1 MASKT
6 QTSQE
11 STPQATTQFTEFTL
25 KEVLQDSNQIRIQG
39 KAGDKVAAG
48 HILWRK
54 ESERLTF
61 IGRKVV
67 AYEASNDNDI
77 GSLITLDN
85 TRGLIADDI
94 LVFKPKGQ
102 FDDFLNTGEVALEDT
117 YLYDDTLPVSVNGT
131 IAFKTGNTN
140 ESPLLK
146 LQFNEPK
153 NTWNVIGVRLVG
165 YNQNNEPYNIY
176 ALASEGRLKQ
186 ILESQTLEDVIMAN
200 IDKMFE
206 ENKAELELKLQEI
219 LDPLIKAETAKIPSL
234 VEQEIKKNID
244 EIIEREINEKIDESI
259 SSVIREEIE
268 TELPKYNFK
277 DKGAYKRGNSKWTG
291 ILLRFNINASLNL
304 NNNGHSVYRRINC
317 AGMGEEW
324 QSVSAEAGKEQD
336 PKIKAFFD
344 DLEPYKSVQRLEIMY
359 EDLNKLVGNEVY
371 SKSSYN
377 LFKKKHDE
385 QWGKYWNGSFIDVEN
400 LDVINNRQSSWF
412 APFKKCHYI
421 DTLFYLNGNRNII
434 YQVKCVGEEPFS
446 VDLREYFP
454 NATQIEYESSNI
466 PRLGIYPFAPDDE
479 AENKFS
485 VDSQLHP
492 AFYDAWN
499 TNNEPLLPEEFKE
512 LDYIYMCCFLGSLG
526 NVDRSVWTNAAGGKT
541 QMLESKPRQYNYYTR
556 DQQIGYMNIM
566 GDNPR
571 IGNVDRSVW
580 TNAAGGKTQ
589 MLESKPRQ
597 YNYYTRDQQIGYMNI
612 MGDNPR
618 IGVNIRDMP
627 EMYMQLFEL
636 MVEIELVKRNLN
648 LWQTI
653 NTHGVT
659 YSGEYLYRQQN
670 KIWAYNASE
679 NIYGNNKLYWRGVGL
694 VGYNRVCGSA
704 SDSSCNYYVALPFT
718 HRKII
723 NVGQKLN
730 DPQMIKVGSM
740 WHKYNRVCGSASDSS
755 CNYYVALPFTHRKI
769 INVGQKLNDP
779 QMIKVGSMWH
789 KDQHT
794 SSLYIPPLFKN
805 NKKDVKLHQ
814 NFINNVWYDAASAY
828 FGPLHRADFD
838 TADANWA
845 WVSRPCI

>member
-11 STPQATTQFTEFTL
+11 PTPQATTQFTEFTL

-61 IGRKVV
+61 TGRKVV
-67 AYEASNDNDI
+67 AYEASNDNDT

-85 TRGLIADDI
+85 TRGLTADDI

-234 VEQEIKKNID
+234 VEKEIKQNID

-268 TELPKYNFK
+268 LELPKYNFK
-277 DKGAYKRGNSKWTG
+277 DKGAYKRGNDKWTG
-291 ILLRFNINASLNL
+291 ILLRFNINASLNP

-324 QSVSAEAGKEQD
+324 QSVKAETGKEQD
-336 PKIKAFFD
+336 SKIKAFFD
-344 DLEPYKSVQRLEIMY
+344 DLEPYKSVERLEIMY

-377 LFKKKHDE
+377 LFKRKHQE
-385 QWGKYWNGSFIDVEN
+385 QWGKYWNGSYIDVEN
-400 LDVINNRQSSWF
+400 IDIINNRQSSWF

-421 DTLFYLNGNRNII
+421 DTLFYINGNRNII
-434 YQVKCVGEEPFS
+434 YQVKAIGEEPFS

-485 VDSQLHP
+485 IDSQLHP

-526 NVDRSVWTNAAGGKT
+526 NVDRSVWTNAASGKT
-541 QMLESKPRQYNYYTR
+541 QMLESKPRQYNYYAR
-556 DQQIGYMNIM
+556 DQQ
-566 GDNPR
+566 
-571 IGNVDRSVW
+571 
-580 TNAAGGKTQ
+580 T
-589 MLESKPRQ
+589 
-597 YNYYTRDQQIGYMNI
+597 GYMNI

-648 LWQTI
+648 EWQII

-659 YSGEYLYRQQN
+659 YIGEYLYRQQN

-694 VGYNRVCGSA
+694 VGYNRVCGAA
-704 SDSSCNYYVALPFT
+704 SDSSQNYFCALPFT

-740 WHKYNRVCGSASDSS
+740 WHRD
-755 CNYYVALPFTHRKI
+755 H
-769 INVGQKLNDP
+769 
-779 QMIKVGSMWH
+779 
-789 KDQHT
+789 HT

-814 NFINNVWYDAASAY
+814 DFHNNVWHDAASAG
-828 FGPLHRADFD
+828 FRPLDYADFD
-838 TADANWA
+838 DADAHWV

>member
-1 MASKT
+1 MASKKARTTSEEQTAPEAQDQT
-6 QTSQE
+6 QE
-11 STPQATTQFTEFTL
+11 QATSQFTEFTL
-25 KEVLQDSNQIRIQG
+25 KEVLQDNNQIRIQG
-39 KAGDKVAAG
+39 KAGDKIEKG

-54 ESERLTF
+54 ESDRLTF
-61 IGRKVV
+61 TGRKVV
-67 AYEASNDNDI
+67 SYEASNDNDV

-85 TRGLIADDI
+85 IRGLTADDI

-117 YLYDDTLPVSVNGT
+117 YLYDDTLPISVNGT

-219 LDPLIKAETAKIPSL
+219 LDPLIKAETAKIPAL
-234 VEQEIKKNID
+234 VEKEIKDNID
-244 EIIEREINEKIDESI
+244 EIIEREINEKIDEAI
-259 SSVIREEIE
+259 SGIIKENIE
-268 TELPKYNFK
+268 AELPKYNFK
-277 DKGAYKRGNSKWTG
+277 DKGAYKRGSTKWTG
-291 ILLRFNINASLNL
+291 ILLRYNMRGHGDKSMNPNTS
-304 NNNGHSVYRRINC
+304 GHSVYRRINC
-317 AGMGEEW
+317 AGLGEEW
-324 QSVSAEAGKEQD
+324 QSVAAEAGKEQD

-454 NATQIEYESSNI
+454 NATQIEYECSNI
-466 PRLGIYPFAPDDE
+466 PRLGIYSFAPADD
-479 AENKFS
+479 AENMFA

-499 TNNEPLLPEEFKE
+499 TNNEPLLPAEFKE
-512 LDYIYMCCFLGSLG
+512 LDYIYISCFLGSLG
-526 NVDRSVWTNAAGGKT
+526 NVDKSVWTNAGSKT
-541 QMLESKPRQYNYYTR
+541 QFLESKPRQYNNYTR
-556 DQQIGYMNIM
+556 DQQNGYY
-566 GDNPR
+566 G
-571 IGNVDRSVW
+571 
-580 TNAAGGKTQ
+580 
-589 MLESKPRQ
+589 
-597 YNYYTRDQQIGYMNI
+597 I

-618 IGVNIRDMP
+618 IGVNFRDMP
-627 EMYMQLFEL
+627 EMYMHIFEL
-636 MVEIELVKRNLN
+636 MLEIEVVKRSLN
-648 LWQTI
+648 EWQTI

-659 YSGEYLYRQQN
+659 YSGEYLYRQVN
-670 KIWAYNASE
+670 KIWAYNGSE
-679 NIYGNNKLYWRGVGL
+679 AIYGNNKLYWRGVGL
-694 VGYNRVCGSA
+694 VGYNRVCGAA
-704 SDSSCNYYVALPFT
+704 SDSSYNYYVALPFT

-723 NVGQKLN
+723 NTGQKLN

-740 WHKYNRVCGSASDSS
+740 WKN
-755 CNYYVALPFTHRKI
+755 
-769 INVGQKLNDP
+769 
-779 QMIKVGSMWH
+779 
-789 KDQHT
+789 DQHT
-794 SSLYIPPLFKN
+794 SSLYIPPLFRN

-814 NFINNVWYDAASAY
+814 DFHNNVWYDAASAY
-828 FGPLHRADFD
+828 FRPLHRAAFLN
-838 TADANWA
+838 ADALWDR
-845 WVSRPCI
+845 VSRPCI

>member
-11 STPQATTQFTEFTL
+11 STPQAITQFTEFTL

-61 IGRKVV
+61 TGRKVV
-67 AYEASNDNDI
+67 AYEASNDNDT

-85 TRGLIADDI
+85 TRGLTADDI

-234 VEQEIKKNID
+234 VEKEIKQNID

-277 DKGAYKRGNSKWTG
+277 DKGAYKRGNDKWTG
-291 ILLRFNINASLNL
+291 ILLRFNINASLNP

-336 PKIKAFFD
+336 SKIKAFFD
-344 DLEPYKSVQRLEIMY
+344 DLEPYKSVERLEIMY

-377 LFKKKHDE
+377 LFKRKHQE
-385 QWGKYWNGSFIDVEN
+385 QWGKYWNGSYIDVEN
-400 LDVINNRQSSWF
+400 IDMINNRQSSWF

-421 DTLFYLNGNRNII
+421 DTLFYINGNRNII
-434 YQVKCVGEEPFS
+434 YQVKAIGEEPFS

-541 QMLESKPRQYNYYTR
+541 QMLESKPRQYNYYAR
-556 DQQIGYMNIM
+556 DQQ
-566 GDNPR
+566 
-571 IGNVDRSVW
+571 
-580 TNAAGGKTQ
+580 T
-589 MLESKPRQ
+589 
-597 YNYYTRDQQIGYMNI
+597 GYMNI

-648 LWQTI
+648 EWQTI

-694 VGYNRVCGSA
+694 VGYNRVCGAA
-704 SDSSCNYYVALPFT
+704 SDSSQNYFCALPFT

-730 DPQMIKVGSM
+730 DPQMIKVG
-740 WHKYNRVCGSASDSS
+740 
-755 CNYYVALPFTHRKI
+755 
-769 INVGQKLNDP
+769 Q
-779 QMIKVGSMWH
+779 MWH
-789 KDQHT
+789 KDHHT

-828 FGPLHRADFD
+828 FTPLDHAPF
-838 TADANWA
+838 ADAVAFWGG
-845 WVSRPCI
+845 VSRPCI

>member
-61 IGRKVV
+61 TGRKVV
-67 AYEASNDNDI
+67 AYEASNDNDT

-85 TRGLIADDI
+85 TRGLTADDI

-277 DKGAYKRGNSKWTG
+277 DKGAYKRGNDKWTG
-291 ILLRFNINASLNL
+291 ILLRFNINASLNP

-336 PKIKAFFD
+336 SKIKAFFD
-344 DLEPYKSVQRLEIMY
+344 DLEPYKSVERLEIMY

-377 LFKKKHDE
+377 LFKRKHQE
-385 QWGKYWNGSFIDVEN
+385 QWGKYWNGSYIDVEN
-400 LDVINNRQSSWF
+400 IDMINNRQSSWF

-421 DTLFYLNGNRNII
+421 DTLFYINGNRNII
-434 YQVKCVGEEPFS
+434 YQVKAIGEEPFS

-512 LDYIYMCCFLGSLG
+512 LDYIYISCFLGSLG

-541 QMLESKPRQYNYYTR
+541 QMLESKPRQYNYYAR
-556 DQQIGYMNIM
+556 DQQ
-566 GDNPR
+566 
-571 IGNVDRSVW
+571 
-580 TNAAGGKTQ
+580 T
-589 MLESKPRQ
+589 
-597 YNYYTRDQQIGYMNI
+597 GYMNI

-636 MVEIELVKRNLN
+636 MIEIELVKRNLN
-648 LWQTI
+648 EYQTI

-694 VGYNRVCGSA
+694 VGYNRVCGAA
-704 SDSSCNYYVALPFT
+704 SDSSQNYFCALPFT

-730 DPQMIKVGSM
+730 DPQMIKVGQM
-740 WHKYNRVCGSASDSS
+740 WH
-755 CNYYVALPFTHRKI
+755 
-769 INVGQKLNDP
+769 ND
-779 QMIKVGSMWH
+779 H
-789 KDQHT
+789 HT

-805 NKKDVKLHQ
+805 NKKDVKFHQ
-814 NFINNVWYDAASAY
+814 NFINNVWYDSASAY
-828 FGPLHRADFD
+828 FQPLLLACFH
-838 TADANWA
+838 DAGMFWDR
-845 WVSRPCI
+845 VSRPCI

>member
-61 IGRKVV
+61 TGRKVV
-67 AYEASNDNDI
+67 AYEASNDNDT

-85 TRGLIADDI
+85 TRGLTADDI

-234 VEQEIKKNID
+234 VEKEIRQNID

-268 TELPKYNFK
+268 LELPKYNFK
-277 DKGAYKRGNSKWTG
+277 DKGAYKRGNDKWTG
-291 ILLRFNINASLNL
+291 ILLRFNINASLNP
-304 NNNGHSVYRRINC
+304 NNKGRSVYRRINC

-336 PKIKAFFD
+336 SKIKAFFD
-344 DLEPYKSVQRLEIMY
+344 DLEPYKSVERLEIMY

-377 LFKKKHDE
+377 LFKRKHQE
-385 QWGKYWNGSFIDVEN
+385 QWGKYWNGSYIDVEN
-400 LDVINNRQSSWF
+400 IDMINNRQSSWF

-485 VDSQLHP
+485 IDSQLHP

-512 LDYIYMCCFLGSLG
+512 LDYIYMSCFLGSLG

-541 QMLESKPRQYNYYTR
+541 QMLESKPRQYNYYTI
-556 DQQIGYMNIM
+556 DQQ
-566 GDNPR
+566 
-571 IGNVDRSVW
+571 
-580 TNAAGGKTQ
+580 T
-589 MLESKPRQ
+589 
-597 YNYYTRDQQIGYMNI
+597 GYMNI

-627 EMYMQLFEL
+627 EMYMHIFEL
-636 MVEIELVKRNLN
+636 MLEIEVVKRSLN
-648 LWQTI
+648 EWQTI

-659 YSGEYLYRQQN
+659 YSGEYLYRQVN
-670 KIWAYNASE
+670 KIWAYNGSE
-679 NIYGNNKLYWRGVGL
+679 NIYGNNKLYWRGVGIL
-694 VGYNRVCGSA
+694 GYNYVCGSA
-704 SDSSCNYYVALPFT
+704 SDSSQNYFCALPFT

-723 NVGQKLN
+723 TTGQKLN
-730 DPQMIKVGSM
+730 DPQMIKVGQM
-740 WHKYNRVCGSASDSS
+740 WHNS
-755 CNYYVALPFTHRKI
+755 H
-769 INVGQKLNDP
+769 
-779 QMIKVGSMWH
+779 H
-789 KDQHT
+789 H

-814 NFINNVWYDAASAY
+814 DFINNVWYNAAAAHFSHLDGAG
-828 FGPLHRADFD
+828 FDRAD
-838 TADANWA
+838 APWHR
-845 WVSRPCI
+845 VSRPCI

>member
-571 IGNVDRSVW
+571 IG
-580 TNAAGGKTQ
+580 
-589 MLESKPRQ
+589 
-597 YNYYTRDQQIGYMNI
+597 
-612 MGDNPR
+612 
-618 IGVNIRDMP
+618 VNIRDMP

-740 WHKYNRVCGSASDSS
+740 WHK
-755 CNYYVALPFTHRKI
+755 
-769 INVGQKLNDP
+769 
-779 QMIKVGSMWH
+779 
-789 KDQHT
+789 DQHT

>member
-11 STPQATTQFTEFTL
+11 STPQATAQFTEFTL

-39 KAGDKVAAG
+39 KAGEKVAAG

-61 IGRKVV
+61 TGRKVV
-67 AYEASNDNDI
+67 AYEASNDNDT

-85 TRGLIADDI
+85 TRGLTADDI

-234 VEQEIKKNID
+234 VEKEIKQNID

-268 TELPKYNFK
+268 LELPKYNFK
-277 DKGAYKRGNSKWTG
+277 DKGAYKRGNDKWTG
-291 ILLRFNINASLNL
+291 ILLRFNINASLNP

-336 PKIKAFFD
+336 SKIKAFFD
-344 DLEPYKSVQRLEIMY
+344 DLEPYKSVERLEIMY

-377 LFKKKHDE
+377 LFKRKHQE
-385 QWGKYWNGSFIDVEN
+385 QWGKYWNGSYIDVEN
-400 LDVINNRQSSWF
+400 IDMINNRQSSWF

-421 DTLFYLNGNRNII
+421 DTLFYINGNRNII
-434 YQVKCVGEEPFS
+434 YQVKAIGEEPFS

-526 NVDRSVWTNAAGGKT
+526 NIDRSVWTNAAGGKT

-556 DQQIGYMNIM
+556 DQQ
-566 GDNPR
+566 
-571 IGNVDRSVW
+571 
-580 TNAAGGKTQ
+580 T
-589 MLESKPRQ
+589 
-597 YNYYTRDQQIGYMNI
+597 GYMNI

-648 LWQTI
+648 EWQTI

-694 VGYNRVCGSA
+694 VGYNRVCGAA
-704 SDSSCNYYVALPFT
+704 SDSSQNYFCALPFT

-730 DPQMIKVGSM
+730 DPQMIQ
-740 WHKYNRVCGSASDSS
+740 
-755 CNYYVALPFTHRKI
+755 
-769 INVGQKLNDP
+769 VGQ
-779 QMIKVGSMWH
+779 MWH
-789 KDQHT
+789 KDHHT

-828 FGPLHRADFD
+828 FYPLDVAHFD
-838 TADANWA
+838 DAGASWGR
-845 WVSRPCI
+845 VSRPCI

>member
-61 IGRKVV
+61 TGRKVV
-67 AYEASNDNDI
+67 AYEASNDNDT

-85 TRGLIADDI
+85 TRGLTADDI

-259 SSVIREEIE
+259 SSVIKEEIE

-277 DKGAYKRGNSKWTG
+277 DKGAYKRGNDKWTG
-291 ILLRFNINASLNL
+291 ILLRFNINASLNP

-324 QSVSAEAGKEQD
+324 QSVAAEAGKEQD
-336 PKIKAFFD
+336 SKIKAFFD
-344 DLEPYKSVQRLEIMY
+344 DLEPYKSVERLEIMY

-377 LFKKKHDE
+377 LFKRKHQE
-385 QWGKYWNGSFIDVEN
+385 QWGKYWNGSYIDVEN
-400 LDVINNRQSSWF
+400 IDMINNRQSSWF

-421 DTLFYLNGNRNII
+421 DTLFYINGNRNII

-526 NVDRSVWTNAAGGKT
+526 NVDRSVWTNAVGGKT
-541 QMLESKPRQYNYYTR
+541 QMLESKPRQYNYYAR
-556 DQQIGYMNIM
+556 DQQ
-566 GDNPR
+566 
-571 IGNVDRSVW
+571 
-580 TNAAGGKTQ
+580 T
-589 MLESKPRQ
+589 
-597 YNYYTRDQQIGYMNI
+597 GYMNI

-648 LWQTI
+648 EWQTI

-694 VGYNRVCGSA
+694 VGYNRVCGAA
-704 SDSSCNYYVALPFT
+704 SDSSQNYFCALPFT

-730 DPQMIKVGSM
+730 DPQMIKVGQM
-740 WHKYNRVCGSASDSS
+740 WHHD
-755 CNYYVALPFTHRKI
+755 H
-769 INVGQKLNDP
+769 
-779 QMIKVGSMWH
+779 
-789 KDQHT
+789 HT

-814 NFINNVWYDAASAY
+814 NFINNVWYDAACACFHPLDNATFSADDA
-828 FGPLHRADFD
+828 PWHR
-838 TADANWA
+838 
-845 WVSRPCI
+845 VSRPCI

>member
-61 IGRKVV
+61 TGRKVV
-67 AYEASNDNDI
+67 AYEASNDNDT

-85 TRGLIADDI
+85 TRGLTADDI

-244 EIIEREINEKIDESI
+244 EIIEREINEKIDEAI
-259 SSVIREEIE
+259 GGIIKENIE
-268 TELPKYNFK
+268 AELPKYNFK
-277 DKGAYKRGNSKWTG
+277 DKGAYKRGSTKWTG
-291 ILLRFNINASLNL
+291 IILRYNMVGHGDKSMNPNTK
-304 NNNGHSVYRRINC
+304 GHSVYRRINC
-317 AGMGEEW
+317 AGLGEEW
-324 QSVSAEAGKEQD
+324 QSVAAEAGKEQD

-499 TNNEPLLPEEFKE
+499 TSNEPLLPEEFKE

-526 NVDRSVWTNAAGGKT
+526 NVDRAVWTNAASGKT
-541 QMLESKPRQYNYYTR
+541 QMLESKPRQYNYYAR
-556 DQQIGYMNIM
+556 DQQ
-566 GDNPR
+566 
-571 IGNVDRSVW
+571 
-580 TNAAGGKTQ
+580 T
-589 MLESKPRQ
+589 
-597 YNYYTRDQQIGYMNI
+597 GYMNI

-627 EMYMQLFEL
+627 EMYMHIFEL
-636 MVEIELVKRNLN
+636 MVEIEVVKRSLN
-648 LWQTI
+648 EWQTI

-659 YSGEYLYRQQN
+659 YSGEYLYIQQN

-694 VGYNRVCGSA
+694 VGYNRVCGAA
-704 SDSSCNYYVALPFT
+704 SDSSQNYFCALPFT

-730 DPQMIKVGSM
+730 DPQMIKVG
-740 WHKYNRVCGSASDSS
+740 
-755 CNYYVALPFTHRKI
+755 
-769 INVGQKLNDP
+769 Q
-779 QMIKVGSMWH
+779 MWH
-789 KDQHT
+789 KDHHT
-794 SSLYIPPLFKN
+794 SSLYIPPLFRN

-814 NFINNVWYDAASAY
+814 DFHNNVWYDAASAY
-828 FGPLHRADFD
+828 FAPLSLAHFHNAAAGWD
-838 TADANWA
+838 

>member
-61 IGRKVV
+61 TGRKVV
-67 AYEASNDNDI
+67 AYEASNDNDT

-85 TRGLIADDI
+85 TRGLTADDI

-244 EIIEREINEKIDESI
+244 EIIEREINEKIDEAI
-259 SSVIREEIE
+259 GGIIKENIE
-268 TELPKYNFK
+268 AELPKYNFK
-277 DKGAYKRGNSKWTG
+277 DKGAYKRGSTKWTG
-291 ILLRFNINASLNL
+291 IILRYNMVGHGDKSMNPNTK
-304 NNNGHSVYRRINC
+304 GHSVYRRINC
-317 AGMGEEW
+317 AGLGEEW
-324 QSVSAEAGKEQD
+324 QSVAAEAGKEQD

-499 TNNEPLLPEEFKE
+499 TSNEPLLPEEFKE

-526 NVDRSVWTNAAGGKT
+526 NVDRAVWTNAASGKT
-541 QMLESKPRQYNYYTR
+541 QMLESKPRQYNYYAR
-556 DQQIGYMNIM
+556 DQQ
-566 GDNPR
+566 
-571 IGNVDRSVW
+571 
-580 TNAAGGKTQ
+580 T
-589 MLESKPRQ
+589 
-597 YNYYTRDQQIGYMNI
+597 GYMNI

-627 EMYMQLFEL
+627 EMYMHIFEL
-636 MVEIELVKRNLN
+636 MVEIEVVKRSLN
-648 LWQTI
+648 EWQTI

-659 YSGEYLYRQQN
+659 YSGEYLYIQQN

-679 NIYGNNKLYWRGVGL
+679 NIYGNNKLYWRGVGI
-694 VGYNRVCGSA
+694 VGYNRVCGAA
-704 SDSSCNYYVALPFT
+704 SDSSQNYFCALPFT

-730 DPQMIKVGSM
+730 DPQMIKVG
-740 WHKYNRVCGSASDSS
+740 
-755 CNYYVALPFTHRKI
+755 
-769 INVGQKLNDP
+769 Q
-779 QMIKVGSMWH
+779 MWH
-789 KDQHT
+789 KDHHT
-794 SSLYIPPLFKN
+794 SSLYIPPLFRN

-814 NFINNVWYDAASAY
+814 DFHNNVWYDAASAY
-828 FGPLHRADFD
+828 FGPLDSAAFHP
-838 TADANWA
+838 ADAHWNR
-845 WVSRPCI
+845 VSRPCI

>member
-1 MASKT
+1 MAVKT

-39 KAGDKVAAG
+39 KAGEKVAAG

-61 IGRKVV
+61 TGRKVV
-67 AYEASNDNDI
+67 AYEASNDNDT

-85 TRGLIADDI
+85 TRGLTADDI

-277 DKGAYKRGNSKWTG
+277 DKGAYKRGNDKWTG
-291 ILLRFNINASLNL
+291 ILLRFNINASLNP

-336 PKIKAFFD
+336 SKIKAFFD
-344 DLEPYKSVQRLEIMY
+344 DLEPYKSVERLEIMY

-377 LFKKKHDE
+377 LFKRKHQE
-385 QWGKYWNGSFIDVEN
+385 QWGKYWNGSYIDVEN
-400 LDVINNRQSSWF
+400 IDMINNRQSSWF

-421 DTLFYLNGNRNII
+421 DTLFYINGNRNII
-434 YQVKCVGEEPFS
+434 YQVKAIGEEPFS

-541 QMLESKPRQYNYYTR
+541 QMLESKPRQYNYYAR
-556 DQQIGYMNIM
+556 DQQ
-566 GDNPR
+566 
-571 IGNVDRSVW
+571 
-580 TNAAGGKTQ
+580 T
-589 MLESKPRQ
+589 
-597 YNYYTRDQQIGYMNI
+597 GYMNI

-648 LWQTI
+648 EWQTI
-653 NTHGVT
+653 NAHGVT

-694 VGYNRVCGSA
+694 VGYNRVCGAA
-704 SDSSCNYYVALPFT
+704 SDSSQNYFCALPFT

-730 DPQMIKVGSM
+730 DPQMIKVG
-740 WHKYNRVCGSASDSS
+740 
-755 CNYYVALPFTHRKI
+755 
-769 INVGQKLNDP
+769 Q
-779 QMIKVGSMWH
+779 MWH
-789 KDQHT
+789 KDHHT

-814 NFINNVWYDAASAY
+814 NFINNVWYDAASAD
-828 FGPLHRADFD
+828 FGPLDGAYF
-838 TADANWA
+838 TGAGAGWNG
-845 WVSRPCI
+845 VSRPCI

>member
-6 QTSQE
+6 QASQE
-11 STPQATTQFTEFTL
+11 STPQVTTQFTEFTL

-61 IGRKVV
+61 TGRKVV
-67 AYEASNDNDI
+67 AYEASNDNDT

-85 TRGLIADDI
+85 TRGLTADDI

-234 VEQEIKKNID
+234 VEKEIKQNID

-277 DKGAYKRGNSKWTG
+277 DKGAYKRGNNKWTG
-291 ILLRFNINASLNL
+291 ILLRFNINASLNP

-336 PKIKAFFD
+336 SKIKAFFD
-344 DLEPYKSVQRLEIMY
+344 DLEPYKSVERLEIMY

-377 LFKKKHDE
+377 LFKRKHQE
-385 QWGKYWNGSFIDVEN
+385 QWGKYWNGSYIDVEN
-400 LDVINNRQSSWF
+400 IDMINNRQSSWF

-421 DTLFYLNGNRNII
+421 DTLFYINGNRNII
-434 YQVKCVGEEPFS
+434 YQVKAIGEEPFS

-541 QMLESKPRQYNYYTR
+541 QMLESKPRQYNYYAR
-556 DQQIGYMNIM
+556 DQQ
-566 GDNPR
+566 
-571 IGNVDRSVW
+571 
-580 TNAAGGKTQ
+580 T
-589 MLESKPRQ
+589 
-597 YNYYTRDQQIGYMNI
+597 GYMNI

-648 LWQTI
+648 EWQTI

-694 VGYNRVCGSA
+694 VGYNRVCGAA
-704 SDSSCNYYVALPFT
+704 SDSSQNYFCALPFT

-730 DPQMIKVGSM
+730 DPQMIKVG
-740 WHKYNRVCGSASDSS
+740 
-755 CNYYVALPFTHRKI
+755 
-769 INVGQKLNDP
+769 Q
-779 QMIKVGSMWH
+779 MWH
-789 KDQHT
+789 KDHHT
-794 SSLYIPPLFKN
+794 SSLYIPPLFRN

-828 FGPLHRADFD
+828 FDPLSNADFHN
-838 TADANWA
+838 ADAGWVR
-845 WVSRPCI
+845 VSRPCI

>member
-11 STPQATTQFTEFTL
+11 STPQVTTQFTEFTL

-61 IGRKVV
+61 TGRKVV
-67 AYEASNDNDI
+67 AYEASNDNDT

-85 TRGLIADDI
+85 TRGLTADDI

-234 VEQEIKKNID
+234 VEKEIKQNID

-259 SSVIREEIE
+259 SGVIREEIE
-268 TELPKYNFK
+268 LELPKYNFK

-291 ILLRFNINASLNL
+291 ILLRFNINASLNP

-336 PKIKAFFD
+336 SKIKAFFD
-344 DLEPYKSVQRLEIMY
+344 DLEPYKSVERLEIMY

-377 LFKKKHDE
+377 LFKRKHQE
-385 QWGKYWNGSFIDVEN
+385 QWGKYWNGSYIDVEN
-400 LDVINNRQSSWF
+400 IDMINNRQSSWF

-421 DTLFYLNGNRNII
+421 DTLFYINGNRNII
-434 YQVKCVGEEPFS
+434 YQVKAIGEEPFS

-466 PRLGIYPFAPDDE
+466 PRLGIYPFAPDNE

-485 VDSQLHP
+485 IDSQLHP

-541 QMLESKPRQYNYYTR
+541 QMLESKPRQYNYYAR
-556 DQQIGYMNIM
+556 DQQ
-566 GDNPR
+566 
-571 IGNVDRSVW
+571 
-580 TNAAGGKTQ
+580 T
-589 MLESKPRQ
+589 
-597 YNYYTRDQQIGYMNI
+597 GYMNI

-636 MVEIELVKRNLN
+636 MVEIELIKRNLN
-648 LWQTI
+648 EWQTI

-670 KIWAYNASE
+670 KIWAYNGSE

-694 VGYNRVCGSA
+694 VGYNRVCGAA
-704 SDSSCNYYVALPFT
+704 SDSSQNYFCALPFT

-730 DPQMIKVGSM
+730 DPQMIKVG
-740 WHKYNRVCGSASDSS
+740 
-755 CNYYVALPFTHRKI
+755 
-769 INVGQKLNDP
+769 Q
-779 QMIKVGSMWH
+779 MWH
-789 KDQHT
+789 KDHHT

-828 FGPLHRADFD
+828 FGPLDYAGFH
-838 TADANWA
+838 TADAYWDR
-845 WVSRPCI
+845 VSRPCI

>member
-1 MASKT
+1 MGIKN
-6 QTSQE
+6 QTLQE

-61 IGRKVV
+61 TGRKVV
-67 AYEASNDNDI
+67 AYEASNDNDT

-85 TRGLIADDI
+85 TRGLTADDI

-234 VEQEIKKNID
+234 VEKEIKQNID

-268 TELPKYNFK
+268 LELPKYNFK
-277 DKGAYKRGNSKWTG
+277 DKGAYKRGNDKWTG
-291 ILLRFNINASLNL
+291 ILLRFNINASLNP

-336 PKIKAFFD
+336 SKIKAFFD
-344 DLEPYKSVQRLEIMY
+344 DLEPYKSVERLEIMY

-377 LFKKKHDE
+377 LFKRKHQE

-400 LDVINNRQSSWF
+400 IDMINNRQSSWF

-421 DTLFYLNGNRNII
+421 DTLFYINGNRNII
-434 YQVKCVGEEPFS
+434 YQVKAIGEEPFS

-541 QMLESKPRQYNYYTR
+541 QMLESKPRQYNYYAR
-556 DQQIGYMNIM
+556 DQQ
-566 GDNPR
+566 
-571 IGNVDRSVW
+571 
-580 TNAAGGKTQ
+580 T
-589 MLESKPRQ
+589 
-597 YNYYTRDQQIGYMNI
+597 GYMNI

-636 MVEIELVKRNLN
+636 MVEIELVKRSINE
-648 LWQTI
+648 WQTI

-670 KIWAYNASE
+670 KIWAYNGSE

-694 VGYNRVCGSA
+694 VGYNRVCGAA
-704 SDSSCNYYVALPFT
+704 SDSSQNYFCALPFT

-730 DPQMIKVGSM
+730 DPQMIKVG
-740 WHKYNRVCGSASDSS
+740 
-755 CNYYVALPFTHRKI
+755 
-769 INVGQKLNDP
+769 Q
-779 QMIKVGSMWH
+779 MWH
-789 KDQHT
+789 KDHHT
-794 SSLYIPPLFKN
+794 LSLYIPPLFKN

-828 FGPLHRADFD
+828 FVPLDNARFAHAG
-838 TADANWA
+838 ASWA
-845 WVSRPCI
+845 TVSRPCI

>member
-61 IGRKVV
+61 TGRKVV
-67 AYEASNDNDI
+67 AYEANNDNDT

-85 TRGLIADDI
+85 TRGLTADDI

-259 SSVIREEIE
+259 SSVIKEEIE

-277 DKGAYKRGNSKWTG
+277 DKGAYKRGNDKWTG
-291 ILLRFNINASLNL
+291 ILLRFNINASLNP

-336 PKIKAFFD
+336 SKIKAFFD
-344 DLEPYKSVQRLEIMY
+344 DLEPYKSVERLEIMY

-377 LFKKKHDE
+377 LFKRKHQE
-385 QWGKYWNGSFIDVEN
+385 QWGKYWNGSYIDVEN
-400 LDVINNRQSSWF
+400 IDMINNRQSSWF

-466 PRLGIYPFAPDDE
+466 PRLGIYSFAPDDE

-526 NVDRSVWTNAAGGKT
+526 NVDRSVWTNAADGKI
-541 QMLESKPRQYNYYTR
+541 QMLESKPRQYNYYAR
-556 DQQIGYMNIM
+556 DQQT
-566 GDNPR
+566 
-571 IGNVDRSVW
+571 S
-580 TNAAGGKTQ
+580 
-589 MLESKPRQ
+589 
-597 YNYYTRDQQIGYMNI
+597 YMNI

-636 MVEIELVKRNLN
+636 MLEIEIVKRNLN
-648 LWQTI
+648 YYQTI
-653 NTHGVT
+653 NTHSVT
-659 YSGEYLYRQQN
+659 YSGEYLYRQVN
-670 KIWAYNASE
+670 KIWAYNSSE
-679 NIYGNNKLYWRGVGL
+679 AIYGNNKLYWRGVGL
-694 VGYNRVCGSA
+694 VGYNRVCGAA
-704 SDSSCNYYVALPFT
+704 SDSSQNYFCALPFT

-730 DPQMIKVGSM
+730 DPQMIKVG
-740 WHKYNRVCGSASDSS
+740 
-755 CNYYVALPFTHRKI
+755 
-769 INVGQKLNDP
+769 Q
-779 QMIKVGSMWH
+779 MWH
-789 KDQHT
+789 KDHHS

-828 FGPLHRADFD
+828 FGPLDYADFHNAA
-838 TADANWA
+838 ADWA
-845 WVSRPCI
+845 RVSRPCI

>member
-1 MASKT
+1 MARDREQARTTSGEQTAPET
-6 QTSQE
+6 QNQTQD
-11 STPQATTQFTEFTL
+11 TTQGQTTNQFTEFTL

-39 KAGDKVAAG
+39 QAGDKIAKG

-54 ESERLTF
+54 ESDRLTF
-61 IGRKVV
+61 TGRKVV
-67 AYEASNDNDI
+67 SYEASNDNDV

-85 TRGLIADDI
+85 TRGLTAEDI

-117 YLYDDTLPVSVNGT
+117 YLYDDTLPISVNGT

-219 LDPLIKAETAKIPSL
+219 LDPLIKAETAKIPAL
-234 VEQEIKKNID
+234 VEKEIKDNID
-244 EIIEREINEKIDESI
+244 EIIEREINEKIDEAI
-259 SSVIREEIE
+259 GGIIKENIE
-268 TELPKYNFK
+268 AELPKYNFK
-277 DKGAYKRGNSKWTG
+277 DKGAYKRGSTKWTG
-291 ILLRFNINASLNL
+291 ILLRYNMLGHGDKSMNPNT
-304 NNNGHSVYRRINC
+304 NGHSVYRRINC
-317 AGMGEEW
+317 AGLGEEW
-324 QSVSAEAGKEQD
+324 QSVAAEAGKEQD

-454 NATQIEYESSNI
+454 NATQVEYECSNI
-466 PRLGIYPFAPDDE
+466 PRLGIYSFAPANE

-485 VDSQLHP
+485 IDSQLHP

-512 LDYIYMCCFLGSLG
+512 LDYIYISCFLGSLG
-526 NVDRSVWTNAAGGKT
+526 NVDKSVWTNAGSKT
-541 QMLESKPRQYNYYTR
+541 QFLESKPRQYNNYTR
-556 DQQIGYMNIM
+556 DQQSGYY
-566 GDNPR
+566 G
-571 IGNVDRSVW
+571 
-580 TNAAGGKTQ
+580 
-589 MLESKPRQ
+589 
-597 YNYYTRDQQIGYMNI
+597 I

-618 IGVNIRDMP
+618 IGVNFRDMP
-627 EMYMQLFEL
+627 EMYMHIFEL
-636 MVEIELVKRNLN
+636 MLEIEVVKRSLN
-648 LWQTI
+648 EWQTI

-659 YSGEYLYRQQN
+659 YSGEYLYRQVN
-670 KIWAYNASE
+670 KIWAYNGSE

-740 WHKYNRVCGSASDSS
+740 WHKN
-755 CNYYVALPFTHRKI
+755 
-769 INVGQKLNDP
+769 
-779 QMIKVGSMWH
+779 
-789 KDQHT
+789 QHT
-794 SSLYIPPLFKN
+794 SSLYIPPLFRN

-814 NFINNVWYDAASAY
+814 DFHNNVWYDAASTY
-828 FGPLHRADFD
+828 FEPLCDAGFYN
-838 TADANWA
+838 ADANWDR
-845 WVSRPCI
+845 VSRPCI